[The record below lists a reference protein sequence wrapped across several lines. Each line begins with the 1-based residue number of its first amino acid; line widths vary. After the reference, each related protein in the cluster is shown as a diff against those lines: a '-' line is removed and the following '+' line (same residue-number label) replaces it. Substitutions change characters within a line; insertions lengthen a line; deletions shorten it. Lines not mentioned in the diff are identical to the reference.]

1 LNIENAKINE
11 KLVFAMGPKGA
22 LMLAWGLR
30 SHRALQKHP
39 ALLISTHGDATVTAF
54 AVDSGENTLCA
65 SVEHG
70 VLDLCGEDRSRAHW
84 T

>member
-1 LNIENAKINE
+1 
-11 KLVFAMGPKGA
+11 
-22 LMLAWGLR
+22 MLAWGLR

-54 AVDSGENTLCA
+54 AVDSGESTLCA

-84 T
+84 TYVMSSHGWRYKGCAMRF